1 MYPTH
6 GVKRHNNALQL
17 PKDATL
23 TGADTTTPVDLD
35 QLFNTFNGPARK
47 SLRLL
52 IQGFAQTYVGKGPQA
67 NKTYKVRIVC
77 TTDAFV
83 KVGDAPTATTSD
95 PLFPAN
101 AVEYVTIT
109 PGQKVSAIR
118 SAADGSVHVTE
129 VV

>member
-1 MYPTH
+1 MQYIGTGRLGTH
-6 GVKRHNNALQL
+6 QSA
-17 PKDATL
+17 AY
-23 TGADTTTPVDLD
+23 TTTAGTITNAV
-35 QLFNTFNGPARK
+35 G
-47 SLRLL
+47 
-52 IQGFAQTYVGKGPQA
+52 AQ
-67 NKTYKVRIVC
+67 TYKVRIVC

-95 PLFPAN
+95 PHFPAN
-101 AVEYVTIT
+101 SVEYVTIT

>member
-1 MYPTH
+1 MMKYFGTGRLGTH
-6 GVKRHNNALQL
+6 QSA
-17 PKDATL
+17 AY
-23 TGADTTTPVDLD
+23 TTTA
-35 QLFNTFNGPARK
+35 NTITNAVG
-47 SLRLL
+47 
-52 IQGFAQTYVGKGPQA
+52 AQ
-67 NKTYKVRIVC
+67 TYKVRIVC